1 MATGYLFDSFTED
14 VAEKKHNLGSDTLK
28 IALSNTAP
36 SASSDSAFSDITE
49 ISAGNGYTAG
59 GITLASITSAQAS
72 GTYELDSAS
81 PTLTASGG
89 DIGPFRYLVLY
100 NDTATSDELIGYWDA
115 GSPLTVADGQTVN
128 INVNVNGL
136 LRLVMAG

>member
-1 MATGYLFDSFTED
+1 MATGYLFDAFTEA

-36 SASSDSAFSDITE
+36 TASTDDTFSDITE
-49 ISAGNGYTAG
+49 ISAGNGYSAG
-59 GITLASITSAQAS
+59 GVSLGSITSAQS
-72 GTYELDSAS
+72 GGTYELDSAS
-81 PTLTASGG
+81 PTITASGG
-89 DIGPFRYLVLY
+89 SIGPFRYLVLY

-115 GSPLTVADGQTVN
+115 GSNLTIADGQTVN

-136 LRLVMAG
+136 LRLVKAA